1 MTTVEEARAATQDY
15 LKMKP
20 EFVKIWV
27 DDRGGKTKKLTPPL
41 YLAIIEEAHKA
52 NVPVAAHNV
61 TLADAKLL
69 MKAGVE
75 GWLHL
80 PVRMGEVPDDELIAM
95 VKDRIARNDRPKMWF
110 NPGAG
115 WTASSRADWD
125 DPLLRDTDFAAA
137 DTGAVGRLPREAYA
151 RVRRPRAPE
160 SKENGRNKCAQTEI
174 GGHEDRA
181 WQRRRPKPVL
191 YRLDG
196 TA

>member
-1 MTTVEEARAATQDY
+1 
-15 LKMKP
+15 MKP

-27 DDRGGKTKKLTPPL
+27 DDRGGRTKKLTPPL
-41 YLAIIEEAHKA
+41 YLAIIEEAHRA

-115 WTASSRADWD
+115 WTATSRADWD
-125 DPLLRDTDFAAA
+125 DPLLRDTVPPQQIQAQWGDYLAKL
-137 DTGAVGRLPREAYA
+137 T
-151 RVRRPRAPE
+151 PE
-160 SKENGRNKCAQTEI
+160 SVDRARQNLKNDGRNKCAQTEI
-174 GGHEDRA
+174 RGYEDRT
-181 WQRRRPKPVL
+181 WQRRGPKPVL

-196 TA
+196 TT